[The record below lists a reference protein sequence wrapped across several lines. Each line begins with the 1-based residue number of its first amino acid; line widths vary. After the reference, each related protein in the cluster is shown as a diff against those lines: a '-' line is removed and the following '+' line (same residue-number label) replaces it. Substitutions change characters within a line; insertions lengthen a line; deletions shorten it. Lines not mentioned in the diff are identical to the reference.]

1 MASMMKRDDSIAY
14 TPEELDAWI
23 SGRPEIQDAL
33 QKGGYGRAFHAG
45 DLLPLLHVF
54 IGPEHLKAPH
64 EESPTRPSRNLLY
77 GGALLAILLFLLLLF
92 VLLR

>member
-1 MASMMKRDDSIAY
+1 MMKREDSIAH

-23 SGRPEIQDAL
+23 SSRPEMQDAL

-54 IGPEHLKAPH
+54 VGPERLKVPS
-64 EESPTRPSRNLLY
+64 EQGPDRPPRHLLY
-77 GGALLAILLFLLLLF
+77 GGALFVILLFLILLF
-92 VLLR
+92 VLLG